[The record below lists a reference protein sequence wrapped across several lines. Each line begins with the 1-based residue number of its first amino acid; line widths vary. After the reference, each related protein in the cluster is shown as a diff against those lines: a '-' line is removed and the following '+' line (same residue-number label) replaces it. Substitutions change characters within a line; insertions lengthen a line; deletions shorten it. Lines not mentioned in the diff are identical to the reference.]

1 MLIRKIFYIIS
12 LFIYLVLQLSS
23 CIEPYD
29 PFDPIK
35 PNLRKSRLKF
45 VWIKPVYQDS
55 SRIFQSEMYFTGD
68 YIALGTLG
76 YLPENKDKG
85 MAIFHRLTGAKHPN
99 WSQNPCCILE
109 GNEPEIDDFA
119 IGGVNKE
126 IAYFS
131 NRNNLYAYDVSSG
144 QKKWNF
150 PNPIYMPS
158 DMFTTFG
165 DKVYNPYLPGGNG
178 WSTTWGK
185 LARYDAQ
192 TGAQED
198 LFTVNAV
205 PGYDFLIYPPSGYVN
220 SNNDTLVIG
229 ISLHYRFSDHNK
241 MVWVYCYNV
250 TQKMM
255 QWENKTFSYNNDW
268 SRNDPI
274 IMDNGKVLIHTF
286 QGANCLDIETGNLVW
301 SKVGLC
307 ISTNRTHLLY
317 EDGRVYSRLDDGNLY
332 CWDANTGAQIWKQSI
347 IFQPYDK
354 SNMVI
359 YNGKL
364 YLNSFIDYE
373 TNDVVLNC
381 LNAETGELLW
391 RDGGP
396 YGAMFGF
403 MLLDKNLGYLY
414 GHTHGIIY
422 CIDLNKTALYLP

>member
-1 MLIRKIFYIIS
+1 M
-12 LFIYLVLQLSS
+12 FIYLVLQSSS
-23 CIEPYD
+23 CTEPI
-29 PFDPIK
+29 DPIN

-55 SRIFQSEMYFTGD
+55 SSIFQSEMYFTGD
-68 YIALGTLG
+68 YIALATLG

-85 MAIFHRLTGAKHPN
+85 MALFHRLTGAKHPN
-99 WSQNPCCILE
+99 WSRNPCCIFE
-109 GNEPEIDDFA
+109 GNEPEIEDFA
-119 IGGVNKE
+119 IGGVDKN
-126 IAYFS
+126 IALFMKY
-131 NRNNLYAYDVSSG
+131 NNLNVYDVPTG

-150 PNPIYMPS
+150 TYSTYIPNDQFS
-158 DMFTTFG
+158 TFG
-165 DKVYNPYLPGGNG
+165 DKIYLPYWPKGT
-178 WSTTWGK
+178 WSNSWAK

-192 TGAQED
+192 TGFQED
-198 LFTVNAV
+198 LFTVTVV
-205 PGYDFLIYPPSGYVN
+205 PGYDFYISQPAGCIN
-220 SNNDTLVIG
+220 SVNDTLVIG
-229 ISLHYRFSDHNK
+229 VTYHYRFSDHNK
-241 MVWVYCYNV
+241 MAWAYCYNV
-250 TQKMM
+250 TQKKM
-255 QWENKTFSYNNDW
+255 QWENRTFSNNNEN
-268 SRNDPI
+268 SHNDPI

-286 QGANCLDIETGNLVW
+286 QGVYCIDIETGNLVW
-301 SKVGLC
+301 SKVGIC

-317 EDGRVYSRLDDGNLY
+317 DEGRVYSRMDDGNLY

-347 IFQPYDK
+347 IFQPYNK

-381 LNAETGELLW
+381 LDAETGELLW

-422 CIDLNKTALYLP
+422 CIDLNKTALFLP